1 MLSIIKHLSTS
12 PFLHEMNYHSQD
24 KKKKRKREGKSVPK
38 KDTIFHPK

>member
-1 MLSIIKHLSTS
+1 MLSIIKHLYFT
-12 PFLHEMNYHSQD
+12 FLHEMNYHSQD